1 MSHMVQTMFSV
12 GATWHSAPGSVVVTE
27 AVSAEEALALAKIT
41 WTVNK
46 GQACT
51 SDGRPIPGN
60 FYTYR
65 EDTGGF
71 LGNVGR
77 VYHPIQNKALF
88 SFFDHVIDPDK
99 GIFYHSAGALCGGK
113 VVWILAKVPGDLF
126 ITPNDSWQNYTLI
139 GVSHDGTLPLF
150 AKHTPIRVVC
160 NNTLNMAIDGWK
172 DTVRIRHTAKAE
184 EQLQEAHKALGLATR
199 IEAVREQ
206 ALSLMDIALTQ
217 PMVAG
222 LFKQL
227 FAPNK
232 PVTDYEAQEQTRSW
246 ETFQSLLESPTQN
259 VDTMYGSGYWFYN
272 AVAEYADWNM
282 PAHRGTDTTHR
293 AWFGSGAA
301 LKKATAAAILSLK

>member
-1 MSHMVQTMFSV
+1 MAHMVQTMFSV
-12 GATWHSAPGSVVVTE
+12 GSTWHSAPGSTVVTE
-27 AVSAEEALALAKIT
+27 AVNAEEALRLAQIT
-41 WTVNK
+41 WTVGK
-46 GQACT
+46 AQAYT

-65 EDTGGF
+65 EDNGDF

-77 VYHPIQNKALF
+77 VYHPIQNSSLF
-88 SFFDHVIDPDK
+88 RFFDHVIDPDK

-126 ITPNDSWQNYTLI
+126 LTPNDSWANFTLI
-139 GVSHDGTLPLF
+139 GVSHDGTMPLF

-160 NNTLNMAIDGWK
+160 WNTLNMAIDGWK

-184 EQLQEAHKALGLATR
+184 EQLEEAHKALGLATR

-206 ALSLMDIALTQ
+206 ALSLMEVSLTSPQ
-217 PMVAG
+217 VAG
-222 LFKQL
+222 LFKML

-232 PVTDYEAQEQTRSW
+232 PVNDYEAQEQTRSW
-246 ETFQSLLESPTQN
+246 NAVEALLESPTQK

-272 AVAEYADWNM
+272 AVAEYADWHM
-282 PAHRGTDTTHR
+282 PAHRGTDVAHR

-301 LKKATAAAILSLK
+301 LKKQAASAILAMR